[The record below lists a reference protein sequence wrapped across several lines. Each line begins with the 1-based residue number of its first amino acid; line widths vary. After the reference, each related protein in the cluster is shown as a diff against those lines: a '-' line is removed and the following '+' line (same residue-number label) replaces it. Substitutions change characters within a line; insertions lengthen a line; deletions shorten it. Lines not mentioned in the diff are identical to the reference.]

1 MRAAIGELLAVMRR
15 GDLAGFQRLCNRL
28 GIGDRRMSPDELKAA
43 VGELALVAAYRA
55 QRVFARLALVAGA
68 CVEWGGSPFGLAGV
82 APACTLVTMRLRA
95 RFSELWPV
103 AGAGVRAVARTT
115 RPRWA
120 N

>member
-82 APACTLVTMRLRA
+82 APACTLVTMRCA
-95 RFSELWPV
+95 RDFPSCGRWP
-103 AGAGVRAVARTT
+103 GAGVRAVARTT